1 MEDNMHWLFVILIG
15 LVAGW
20 LTGKIM
26 KGSGYGFFWDIIL
39 GIVGSLLGGFLATL
53 IHLPASGGIFYSL
66 IIALIGSV
74 IIVFL
79 FRLITGGRG

>member
-1 MEDNMHWLFVILIG
+1 MGWLWTILIG

-39 GIVGSLLGGFLATL
+39 GIVGSLLGGWIASLLGMSAQGGLIWRLILAL
-53 IHLPASGGIFYSL
+53 V
-66 IIALIGSV
+66 GSI
-74 IIVFL
+74 IIVFI
-79 FRLITGGRG
+79 FRLVTGKKA

>member
-1 MEDNMHWLFVILIG
+1 MHFLYEILLG

-39 GIVGSLLGGFLATL
+39 GIAGSLLGGWIAGLLGFSAQHFISQLLVAL
-53 IHLPASGGIFYSL
+53 VGA
-66 IIALIGSV
+66 IIL
-74 IIVFL
+74 VFL
-79 FRLITGGRG
+79 FRLITGKKS

>member
-1 MEDNMHWLFVILIG
+1 MHFLYEILLG

-39 GIVGSLLGGFLATL
+39 GIVGSLVGGFIALKLFHFT
-53 IHLPASGGIFYSL
+53 ASGL
-66 IIALIGSV
+66 ISELLVALVGAILVV
-74 IIVFL
+74 IV
-79 FRLITGGRG
+79 FRLITGNRG